1 MNGSISDDP
10 YIQELDSAVK
20 DARLNREWRSDYMI
34 YSANYWD
41 AVRDGRADG
50 RRDGYKEGRAMGLE
64 EGKAQGIVEGKAQGI
79 AEMVWL
85 LKESG
90 KTVDEISSWCRL
102 DPKDVLNILASEIKP
117 VLS

>member
-64 EGKAQGIVEGKAQGI
+64 EGKAQGI